1 MALLGQASGNF
12 TESNSALRI
21 MHVGVRNTVGQ
32 LTADAF
38 TQANPV
44 NSPNAAAISTAPGML
59 STVFGVLSGSVA
71 FSRPDSALPGAV
83 GGPKAFGGGVINGQN
98 QRALGCFINN
108 ANGNA
113 YTNIPGVA
121 SNKGPYVS
129 AQGTYGNRLWETQAQ
144 NGGFADLTYTIG
156 DELYG
161 SLNGFLTNVSADS
174 QEDIEGA
181 ANVTVV
187 GILKITHDSL
197 ANELV
202 YDQRI

>member
-38 TQANPV
+38 TQVNPV
-44 NSPNAAAISTAPGML
+44 SGNANVSTAPGL
-59 STVFGVLSGSVA
+59 LTTVFGVLSGSVA
-71 FSRPDSALPGAV
+71 FTRPDSALAGAV
-83 GGPKAFGGGVINGQN
+83 GGPANGAAEDQN

-129 AQGTYGNRLWETQAQ
+129 AQGTYGNRLYETQNQ
-144 NGGFADLTYTIG
+144 DTGDDLTYLSG
-156 DELYG
+156 DELFA
-161 SLNGFLTNVSADS
+161 SINGFLTNVDANTNCH
-174 QEDIEGA
+174 EAAVG
-181 ANVTVV
+181 ANVTLM
-187 GILKITHDSL
+187 GIVKIIPDSL
-197 ANELV
+197 ASEIV
-202 YDQRI
+202 FDQRI

>member
-32 LTADAF
+32 LTPDAF
-38 TQANPV
+38 TQVNPV
-44 NSPNAAAISTAPGML
+44 GSTNNVTSAPGL
-59 STVFGVLSGSVA
+59 LTNVFGVLSGSVA
-71 FSRPDSALPGAV
+71 FTRPDSALPGAV
-83 GGPKAFGGGVINGQN
+83 GGPVSNVGNNGALK
-98 QRALGCFINN
+98 ALGVFINN

-129 AQGTYGNRLWETQAQ
+129 AQGTYGNRLWETEDVG
-144 NGGFADLTYTIG
+144 NGGALSYYPG
-156 DELYG
+156 DQLIA
-161 SLNGFLTNVSADS
+161 SINGFLTNNSTDKA
-174 QEDIEGA
+174 EGTA
-181 ANVTVV
+181 TVM
-187 GILKITHDSL
+187 GIVKIAPDSL

>member
-38 TQANPV
+38 TQVNPV
-44 NSPNAAAISTAPGML
+44 SGNNGAEISTAPGL
-59 STVFGVLSGSVA
+59 LTTVFGVLSGSIA
-71 FSRPDSALPGAV
+71 FTRPDSALAGAV
-83 GGPKAFGGGVINGQN
+83 GGPLAGANNNQN

-129 AQGTYGNRLWETQAQ
+129 AQGTYGNKLYETQNQ
-144 NGGFADLTYTIG
+144 NGGANLQYIIG
-156 DELYG
+156 DELFA
-161 SLNGFLTNVSADS
+161 SVNGFITNIDDGDNCHEAS
-174 QEDIEGA
+174 QGA
-181 ANVTVV
+181 NTTLV
-187 GILKITHDSL
+187 GILKIIPDSL
-197 ANELV
+197 ATEIV
-202 YDQRI
+202 FDQRI

>member
-38 TQANPV
+38 TQVNPV
-44 NSPNAAAISTAPGML
+44 SGNVNVTTAPGL
-59 STVFGVLSGSVA
+59 LTTVFGVLSGSIA
-71 FSRPDSALPGAV
+71 YTRPDSALPGAV
-83 GGPKAFGGGVINGQN
+83 GGPNDGDNQTGAY
-98 QRALGCFINN
+98 QRALGVFINN

-129 AQGTYGNRLWETQAQ
+129 AQGTYGNKLYETQ
-144 NGGFADLTYTIG
+144 DLTGGDAGYIIG

-161 SLNGFLTNVSADS
+161 SLNGFLTNMANAGNCH
-174 QEDIEGA
+174 EANMGG
-181 ANVTVV
+181 NVTVI
-187 GILKITHDSL
+187 GILKIVPDSL
-197 ANELV
+197 ATEIV

>member
-38 TQANPV
+38 TQVNPV
-44 NSPNAAAISTAPGML
+44 SGNTNVSTAPGL
-59 STVFGVLSGSVA
+59 LTTVFGVLSGSVA
-71 FSRPDSALPGAV
+71 FTRPDSALAGAV
-83 GGPKAFGGGVINGQN
+83 GGPLAGVATKVN

-129 AQGTYGNRLWETQAQ
+129 AQGTYGNRLYETQNQ
-144 NGGFADLTYTIG
+144 DTGVDLAYVSG
-156 DELYG
+156 DELFA
-161 SLNGFLTNVSADS
+161 SINGFLTNVDDADNCHEAS
-174 QEDIEGA
+174 GVA
-181 ANVTVV
+181 SNVTLM
-187 GILKITHDSL
+187 GIVKIIPDSL
-197 ANELV
+197 ASEIV
-202 YDQRI
+202 FDQRI

>member
-44 NSPNAAAISTAPGML
+44 NSPNAAAISTAPGL
-59 STVFGVLSGSVA
+59 LTNVFGVLSGSVA
-71 FSRPDSALPGAV
+71 FTRPDSALPGAC
-83 GGPKAFGGGVINGQN
+83 GGPKTTVATSNL

-129 AQGTYGNRLWETQAQ
+129 AQGTYGNRLFETQAQ
-144 NGGFADLTYTIG
+144 NGGFADLQYSIG
-156 DELYG
+156 DELYA
-161 SLNGFLTNVSADS
+161 SINGFLTNVAIDAH
-174 QEDIEGA
+174 EDVETA
-181 ANVTVV
+181 VATTLM
-187 GILKITHDSL
+187 GILKIAPDSL

>member
-44 NSPNAAAISTAPGML
+44 NSPNASAISTAPGML

-71 FSRPDSALPGAV
+71 FTRPDSALPGAV
-83 GGPKAFGGGVINGQN
+83 GGPKAGAANDN
-98 QRALGCFINN
+98 LQRALGCFINN

-113 YTNIPGVA
+113 FTNIPGVA

-129 AQGTYGNRLWETQAQ
+129 AQGTYGNRLFETQIQSGAF
-144 NGGFADLTYTIG
+144 GDLTYTIG
-156 DELYG
+156 DELFG

-174 QEDIEGA
+174 QEDIENA
-181 ANVTVV
+181 ASITVV

>member
-32 LTADAF
+32 LTPDAF
-38 TQANPV
+38 TQVNPV
-44 NSPNAAAISTAPGML
+44 GSTNNVTSAPGL
-59 STVFGVLSGSVA
+59 LTNVFGVLSGSVA
-71 FSRPDSALPGAV
+71 FTRPDSALPGAV
-83 GGPKAFGGGVINGQN
+83 GGPVSNVGNNGALK
-98 QRALGCFINN
+98 ALGVFINN

-129 AQGTYGNRLWETQAQ
+129 AQGTYGNRLWETE
-144 NGGFADLTYTIG
+144 NVDLGGALSYYPG
-156 DELYG
+156 DELVA
-161 SLNGFLTNVSADS
+161 SINGFLTNNSNDAA
-174 QEDIEGA
+174 EDTA
-181 ANVTVV
+181 TVM
-187 GILKITHDSL
+187 GIVKIAPDSL

>member
-38 TQANPV
+38 TQVNPV
-44 NSPNAAAISTAPGML
+44 SGNNGADVSTAPGL
-59 STVFGVLSGSVA
+59 LTTVFGVLSGSIA
-71 FSRPDSALPGAV
+71 FTRPDSALAGAV
-83 GGPKAFGGGVINGQN
+83 GGPAFGADDDQN

-129 AQGTYGNRLWETQAQ
+129 AQGTYGNKLYETQNQ
-144 NGGFADLTYTIG
+144 DGGANLDYIIG
-156 DELYG
+156 DELYA
-161 SLNGFLTNVSADS
+161 SINGFITNVNDNDNCHETKS
-174 QEDIEGA
+174 GA
-181 ANVTVV
+181 ISVTVV
-187 GILKITHDSL
+187 GILKIIPDSL
-197 ANELV
+197 ATEIV

>member
-38 TQANPV
+38 TQVNPV
-44 NSPNAAAISTAPGML
+44 SGNVNVSTAPGL
-59 STVFGVLSGSVA
+59 LTTVFGVLSGSVA
-71 FSRPDSALPGAV
+71 FTRPDSALAGAV
-83 GGPKAFGGGVINGQN
+83 GGPLAGVATKVN

-129 AQGTYGNRLWETQAQ
+129 AQGTYGNRLYETQNQ
-144 NGGFADLTYTIG
+144 DTGADLTYVSG
-156 DELYG
+156 DELFA
-161 SLNGFLTNVSADS
+161 SINGFLTNLDDEDNCHEASAPAS
-174 QEDIEGA
+174 
-181 ANVTVV
+181 NVTLM
-187 GILKITHDSL
+187 GILKIIPDSL
-197 ANELV
+197 ATEIV
-202 YDQRI
+202 FDQRI

>member
-32 LTADAF
+32 LTPDAF
-38 TQANPV
+38 TQVNPV
-44 NSPNAAAISTAPGML
+44 GSTNNVTSAPGL
-59 STVFGVLSGSVA
+59 LTNVFGVLSGSVA
-71 FSRPDSALPGAV
+71 FTRPDSALPGAV
-83 GGPKAFGGGVINGQN
+83 GGPVSNVGNNGALK
-98 QRALGCFINN
+98 ALGVFINN

-129 AQGTYGNRLWETQAQ
+129 AQGTYGNRLWETE
-144 NGGFADLTYTIG
+144 NVDLGGALSYYPG
-156 DELYG
+156 DQLVA
-161 SLNGFLTNVSADS
+161 SINGFLTNNSNDAA
-174 QEDIEGA
+174 EDTA
-181 ANVTVV
+181 TVM
-187 GILKITHDSL
+187 GIVKIAPDSL

>member
-44 NSPNAAAISTAPGML
+44 NSPNAAAISTSPGL
-59 STVFGVLSGSVA
+59 LTNVFGVLSGSVA
-71 FSRPDSALPGAV
+71 FTRPDSALPGAC
-83 GGPKAFGGGVINGQN
+83 GGPKSGVATDNL

-129 AQGTYGNRLWETQAQ
+129 AQGTYGNRLFETQAQ
-144 NGGFADLTYTIG
+144 NGGFADLQYSIG
-156 DELYG
+156 DELYA
-161 SLNGFLTNVSADS
+161 SINGFLTNVAIDAHEDVESAVS
-174 QEDIEGA
+174 
-181 ANVTVV
+181 TTLM
-187 GILKITHDSL
+187 GILKIAPDSL